1 MKDLVH
7 IFELE
12 ELLQEAN
19 NDLVRRAKEEF
30 TGKLIQQGW
39 RPSEAEKKAR
49 EIAKKHDQRS
59 RG

>member
-1 MKDLVH
+1 VAEDAK
-7 IFELE
+7 
-12 ELLQEAN
+12 
-19 NDLVRRAKEEF
+19 VRAAKEQF

-39 RPSEAEKKAR
+39 KPSEAEKKAR